1 MRIQGKLAGKAK
13 WAIVAVVFCLLLL
26 SWLFKWFSH
35 EEHKATWLWDT
46 SIIMKQTPEIIAF
59 SKEQGVD
66 TIFLQVQDEVPDAA
80 YRKFIAAASN
90 AEIEVHALN
99 GHADWAYREKRAE
112 GLAFIE
118 RVRAYN
124 SSSAKN
130 ERFEGIQLDVEPY
143 QLKRWEN
150 EQSSVIAEWQNN
162 MEVWTEAGKAAGLYM
177 SAAIPFWLDARQS
190 AGGKETFSR
199 WVISR
204 FDAVAIMAYRD
215 SGQQMYD
222 LSKEELAEADDL
234 GKKVWIGAEL
244 ADTHEGDH
252 LTFFRK
258 PISNMDEEM
267 QKVFELGASHSSFA
281 GVAVHHYEAWY
292 AKQNGIP
299 LVRKTGE
306 MKEGSQHQKQ

>member
-1 MRIQGKLAGKAK
+1 MKIQGKWAGMAK

-46 SIIMKQTPEIIAF
+46 SIITKQTPEIIAF

-66 TIFLQVQDEVPDAA
+66 TIFLQVQDEVPDEA
-80 YRKFIAAASN
+80 YRKFIAAATN

-150 EQSSVIAEWQNN
+150 EESSVISEWQNN

-222 LSKEELAEADDL
+222 LSKEELVEADDL
-234 GKKVWIGAEL
+234 GKRSGLEQNSRIHTRRSL
-244 ADTHEGDH
+244 D
-252 LTFFRK
+252 LFRK

-292 AKQNGIP
+292 AKQNGI
-299 LVRKTGE
+299 LLARKTE
-306 MKEGSQHQKQ
+306 ESKEESPSQTE